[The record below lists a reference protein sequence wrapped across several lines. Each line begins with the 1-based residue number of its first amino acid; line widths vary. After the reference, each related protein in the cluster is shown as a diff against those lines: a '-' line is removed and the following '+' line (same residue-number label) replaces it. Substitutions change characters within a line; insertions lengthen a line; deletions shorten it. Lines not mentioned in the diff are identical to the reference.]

1 MNIKVIAI
9 GASTGGTE
17 AILDI
22 LKKLPDGLPPIV
34 ITQHMPAGFTAMYAQ
49 RLDRACA
56 MKVKEAKD
64 GDHLE
69 RGLALVAPGGMQL
82 KLTGNSPG
90 LSVRVWPGK
99 RLHGVAP
106 AVDKLFHSAAKLAGS
121 SAVGIILTGM
131 GQDGASGLLEM
142 RRRGAYTIGQ
152 DKASCIVY
160 GMPMAAYEMG
170 AVCIQAPLSG
180 IPAIL
185 MNYLTRSS

>member
-49 RLDRACA
+49 RLDKACV

-82 KLTGNSPG
+82 KLTGNSQYP
-90 LSVRVWPGK
+90 REN
-99 RLHGVAP
+99 AP
-106 AVDKLFHSAAKLAGS
+106 IIRYCGS
-121 SAVGIILTGM
+121 DRF
-131 GQDGASGLLEM
+131 Q
-142 RRRGAYTIGQ
+142 
-152 DKASCIVY
+152 
-160 GMPMAAYEMG
+160 
-170 AVCIQAPLSG
+170 
-180 IPAIL
+180 
-185 MNYLTRSS
+185 

>member
-49 RLDRACA
+49 RLDKACV

-69 RGLALVAPGGMQL
+69 RGLALVAPGGMRL
-82 KLTGNSPG
+82 KLTGNSSG

-106 AVDKLFHSAAKLAGS
+106 AVDELFHSAAKLAGS

-142 RRRGAYTIGQ
+142 RRRGATPLVRI
-152 DKASCIVY
+152 KPPASY
-160 GMPMAAYEMG
+160 MA
-170 AVCIQAPLSG
+170 CLWS
-180 IPAIL
+180 L
-185 MNYLTRSS
+185 MKWELCVSRLRFPEFPPY

>member
-49 RLDRACA
+49 RLDKACV

-82 KLTGNSPG
+82 KLTVSGPANGSM
-90 LSVRVWPGK
+90 VWP
-99 RLHGVAP
+99 RQWMS
-106 AVDKLFHSAAKLAGS
+106 FS
-121 SAVGIILTGM
+121 ILL
-131 GQDGASGLLEM
+131 QSLP
-142 RRRGAYTIGQ
+142 
-152 DKASCIVY
+152 V
-160 GMPMAAYEMG
+160 
-170 AVCIQAPLSG
+170 QALWES
-180 IPAIL
+180 
-185 MNYLTRSS
+185 Y